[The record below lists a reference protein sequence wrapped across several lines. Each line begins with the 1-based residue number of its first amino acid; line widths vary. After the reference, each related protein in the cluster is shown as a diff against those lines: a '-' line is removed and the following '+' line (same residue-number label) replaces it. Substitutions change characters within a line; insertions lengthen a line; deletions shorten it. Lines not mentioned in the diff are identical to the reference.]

1 MAIGER
7 IHFFRILRGMTQKY
21 LGTIVGFPE
30 RSADVRLAQYETGTR
45 KPKAELTAALA
56 QALDVSPH
64 ALDVPDIDS
73 YIGLMHTLFTLED
86 LYGLTV
92 SESADGEICLKV
104 DTSKGKDAHELR
116 KMLYAWKEQA
126 DKLSSEEISKDKYDE
141 WRYHY
146 PEFDT
151 TQTWAKVPSQ
161 ALSDALVEMFQ
172 DRLKPAKYARQK
184 ALSYE
189 FLPTAKG
196 FLDKYG
202 FICCTTTCQS
212 FSNPKTT
219 GLQE

>member
-1 MAIGER
+1 M
-7 IHFFRILRGMTQKY
+7 
-21 LGTIVGFPE
+21 
-30 RSADVRLAQYETGTR
+30 
-45 KPKAELTAALA
+45 
-56 QALDVSPH
+56 DVSPH

-92 SESADGEICLKV
+92 SESDEDICLKV
-104 DTSKGKDAHELR
+104 DTSKDKDAHELW

-172 DRLKPAKYARQK
+172 DRLKP
-184 ALSYE
+184 
-189 FLPTAKG
+189 
-196 FLDKYG
+196 DK
-202 FICCTTTCQS
+202 
-212 FSNPKTT
+212 
-219 GLQE
+219 